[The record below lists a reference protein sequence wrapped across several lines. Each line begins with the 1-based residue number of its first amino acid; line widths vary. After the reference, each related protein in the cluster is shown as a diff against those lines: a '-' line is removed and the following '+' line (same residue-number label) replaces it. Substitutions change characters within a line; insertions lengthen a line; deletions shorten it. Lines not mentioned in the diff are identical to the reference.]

1 MSDHISIPEAARRSS
16 VPEKAIRQGCRSG
29 YIQSIKR
36 GRVTYIPI
44 EEYDNKIAPLE
55 FYSIDR
61 AAAHIGRRMGISKD
75 FVSNWLTR
83 ERGCNAMIHRTDLVE
98 LAEGTHLAW
107 MNPL

>member
-1 MSDHISIPEAARRSS
+1 MSDLISIPEAARRSS

-36 GRVTYIPI
+36 GRVTYIAI
-44 EEYDNKIAPLE
+44 EEYEAKIAPLE
-55 FYSIDR
+55 FYSIDQ

-75 FVSNWLTR
+75 FVLDWLTSV
-83 ERGCNAMIHRTDLVE
+83 RGCSAMVHRTDLDE
-98 LAEGTHLAW
+98 LAEGAHLAW